1 MKVKKL
7 LALVLFALMA
17 VTMLAACGGGGGGGN
32 SGGGG
37 GVSVISLDYG
47 EINRI
52 LKAEGYNKTVSA
64 SSNLL
69 TGVKEAAAMLS
80 EHNFNEVTS
89 SDLSSSVATMAKSHM
104 TTSGPVGFAKN
115 RVEVLGGRY
124 NEAVASIASSYM
136 SQGLDA
142 TYTAAAVEFTS
153 ADGVKCYLYVV
164 HAAYN

>member
-7 LALVLFALMA
+7 LALVLSALMA

-37 GVSVISLDYG
+37 SVSVISLDYG
-47 EINRI
+47 EINKI

-80 EHNFNEVTS
+80 KHNFNEVTS

-104 TTSGPVGFAKN
+104 TTSGPVGFAK
-115 RVEVLGGRY
+115 
-124 NEAVASIASSYM
+124 
-136 SQGLDA
+136 
-142 TYTAAAVEFTS
+142 
-153 ADGVKCYLYVV
+153 K
-164 HAAYN
+164 